1 MDFSSLSW
9 IFTLAIIIIIYIIIV
24 VTLMI
29 MYRDL
34 KGARKGNK
42 KPAIKL
48 GFEVINAGI
57 NNSLKEGSV
66 IPITNGI
73 SIGRKPEN
81 TLILSDEF
89 VSGNHAKIFV
99 KDEECYLED
108 LNSTNGTY
116 VNNEKI
122 KGKVLLEIEDE
133 VKIGT
138 VLFKLLG

>member
-1 MDFSSLSW
+1 
-9 IFTLAIIIIIYIIIV
+9 
-24 VTLMI
+24 MI
-29 MYRDL
+29 MYRDI
-34 KGARKGNK
+34 KGARNSK
-42 KPAIKL
+42 KQVIKL
-48 GFEVINAGI
+48 GFEVLSPGV

-73 SIGRKPEN
+73 TIGRKPDN

-89 VSGNHAKIFV
+89 VSGNHARISII
-99 KDEECYLED
+99 DDECYIED

-116 VNNEKI
+116 VNNGRI
-122 KGKVLLEIEDE
+122 KGKVLLEPSDE

>member
-9 IFTLAIIIIIYIIIV
+9 FFTVAIIVIIYIIIV
-24 VTLMI
+24 VALMI
-29 MYRDL
+29 MYRDI
-34 KGARKGNK
+34 KGARNNK
-42 KPAIKL
+42 KQVIKL
-48 GFEVINAGI
+48 GFEVINQGT

-73 SIGRKPEN
+73 TIGRKPDN

-89 VSGNHAKIFV
+89 VSGNHAKILII
-99 KDEECYLED
+99 DDECYIED

-116 VNNEKI
+116 VNNGRI
-122 KGKVLLEIEDE
+122 KGKVLLEPSDE

>member
-9 IFTLAIIIIIYIIIV
+9 FFTLAVIVIIYIIIV
-24 VTLMI
+24 VALMI
-29 MYRDL
+29 MYRDI
-34 KGARKGNK
+34 KGARNSK

-48 GFEVINAGI
+48 GFEVINPGV

-73 SIGRKPEN
+73 TIGRKPDN

-89 VSGNHAKIFV
+89 VSGNHVKVTI
-99 KDEECYLED
+99 KDEECYIED

-116 VNNEKI
+116 VNNERI
-122 KGKVLLEIEDE
+122 KGKVLLETEDE